1 MFLISSPLNTDKPAP
16 SRAVFCVLDS
26 ARKLGLWSSIGME
39 HLQFLSRKCG
49 QGNSN
54 KNVSSSYTRN
64 IKTTANQVEFDKAST
79 TSNLKPASRHCFGLL
94 TFLLTSNDGVKCAMG
109 RWVGTAPQGHNAG
122 SAHKDIDACLRPP
135 PLHSLVQRLL
145 EGNLA
150 LLFKYSQTL
159 IEQIIRYNKLN
170 LMSIANI
177 SV

>member
-1 MFLISSPLNTDKPAP
+1 MFLISSPLNTDKPPP
-16 SRAVFCVLDS
+16 SRAVFSMLDS
-26 ARKLGLWSSIGME
+26 AHKLGLWSSIGME

-54 KNVSSSYTRN
+54 KKGSSSYTRN

-109 RWVGTAPQGHNAG
+109 RWVGTTG